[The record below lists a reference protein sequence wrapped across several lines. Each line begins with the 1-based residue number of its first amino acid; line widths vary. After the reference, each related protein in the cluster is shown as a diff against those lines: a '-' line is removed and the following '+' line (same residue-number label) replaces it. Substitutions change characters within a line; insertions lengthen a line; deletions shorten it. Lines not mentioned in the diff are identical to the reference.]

1 MSEREDR
8 AVEKGVEEHPAETK
22 ETDTD
27 APVEEQASEDWQA
40 KAEEWLD
47 KYRRSAAEFSNYRKR
62 MDRERARQRQQLQM
76 DLLRK
81 LLPIVDDFERALAN
95 IPEDRQDFEWVEGV
109 MLIERKLQ
117 NLLKEMGVD
126 IIAAE
131 GEPFDPNYHHALL
144 REESEEYPEGIVLEE
159 LQKGYLLEDRVLRPT
174 MVKVSSGPGSRT
186 DKAST
191 V

>member
-1 MSEREDR
+1 VSEREDK
-8 AVEKGVEEHPAETK
+8 AVEKGVEEHPIETK
-22 ETDTD
+22 ESDTD
-27 APVEEQASEDWQA
+27 APEEEQASEDWQA

-81 LLPIVDDFERALAN
+81 LLPIVDDFQRALEN
-95 IPEDRQDFEWVEGV
+95 VPDDRQDLEWVEGV

-117 NLLKEMGVD
+117 NLLKEMGVET
-126 IIAAE
+126 IAAE

-144 REESEEYPEGIVLEE
+144 REESDEYPEGIVLEE

-174 MVKVSSGPGSRT
+174 MVKVSSGPGSKAG
-186 DKAST
+186 KASNS
-191 V
+191 